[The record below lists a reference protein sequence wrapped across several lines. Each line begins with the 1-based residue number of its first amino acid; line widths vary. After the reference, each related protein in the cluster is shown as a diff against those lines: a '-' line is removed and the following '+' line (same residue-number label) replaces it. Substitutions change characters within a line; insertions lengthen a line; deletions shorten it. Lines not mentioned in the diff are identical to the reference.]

1 MANSQLET
9 FRKAGSKFGIDLKG
23 FFDDDEEGSSAF
35 GGLVPGLKTTSY
47 LKGRSPTTATYKA
60 PSQPARTT
68 EFTLSAP
75 TSIGLPGQQ
84 AVEKEAP
91 EKVYYGTVGGVGV
104 EDIGLQGFGL
114 KDLQAARDAGYSEQS
129 IKDYVESQRGNLYN
143 IGEGAQ
149 KELGIQ
155 GYVNTNPG
163 MFNYAASGGEGF
175 GLKDLEA
182 LRARGVSDAD
192 ARKLA
197 ANAPMIGEGA
207 QKELGI
213 QGYVNTNPG
222 MFNYAA
228 SGGEGFGLKDLEAL
242 RARGVSDAD
251 ARKLAAN
258 APMIGGGA
266 AAALNVAP
274 SRSQQ
279 AEVTARN
286 YDPGSQGGAGFGMAD
301 FNALAAQGVSEAQMR
316 EIAKRSPMMG
326 PEARARLGL

>member
-1 MANSQLET
+1 MANSQVET
-9 FRKAGSKFGIDLKG
+9 FRKAGSKFGINLKG
-23 FFDDDEEGSSAF
+23 LFDDDEDGSSSF

-75 TSIGLPGQQ
+75 SSIGLPAQQ
-84 AVEKEAP
+84 AAEKKAP
-91 EKVYYGTVGGVGV
+91 EKVYFGTVGGVGV
-104 EDIGLQGFGL
+104 EDIGERGFGL

-129 IKDYVESQRGNLYN
+129 IKDYVESQRGNLFN

-149 KELGIQ
+149 RELGIQ
-155 GYVNTNPG
+155 GYVSTTPG
-163 MFNYAASGGEGF
+163 VFDYSASGGEGF

-182 LRARGVSDAD
+182 LRSRGVSDAD

-197 ANAPMIGEGA
+197 AQAPMLGA
-207 QKELGI
+207 
-213 QGYVNTNPG
+213 
-222 MFNYAA
+222 
-228 SGGEGFGLKDLEAL
+228 
-242 RARGVSDAD
+242 
-251 ARKLAAN
+251 
-258 APMIGGGA
+258 GA

>member
-197 ANAPMIGEGA
+197 ANAPMIG
-207 QKELGI
+207 
-213 QGYVNTNPG
+213 
-222 MFNYAA
+222 
-228 SGGEGFGLKDLEAL
+228 
-242 RARGVSDAD
+242 
-251 ARKLAAN
+251 
-258 APMIGGGA
+258 GGA

>member
-1 MANSQLET
+1 MAETQTET

-23 FFDDDEEGSSAF
+23 LFEDEEEGDTTPF
-35 GGLVPGLKTTSY
+35 GGLVPGLKTTSQ
-47 LKGRSPTTATYKA
+47 LKGRSPGTATFKA
-60 PSQPARTT
+60 PSTPARTT
-68 EFTLSAP
+68 EFTLTTPLSTAASAAYAAP
-75 TSIGLPGQQ
+75 AK

-91 EKVYYGTVGGVGV
+91 EKVYYGSVGGVGV
-104 EDIGLQGFGL
+104 EDIGAQGFGL

-129 IKDYVESQRGNLYN
+129 IKDYVESQRGNLFN

-155 GYVNTNPG
+155 GYVSTTPG
-163 MFNYAASGGEGF
+163 VFNYATSGGEGF

-197 ANAPMIGEGA
+197 AQAPMIGPGA
-207 QKELGI
+207 
-213 QGYVNTNPG
+213 
-222 MFNYAA
+222 
-228 SGGEGFGLKDLEAL
+228 S
-242 RARGVSDAD
+242 
-251 ARKLAAN
+251 
-258 APMIGGGA
+258 
-266 AAALNVAP
+266 AALNVAP

-301 FNALAAQGVSEAQMR
+301 FNALAAQGVSTAQMR

-326 PEARARLGL
+326 PEAKARLGL

>member
-23 FFDDDEEGSSAF
+23 LFDDDEEGSSAF
-35 GGLVPGLKTTSY
+35 GGLVPGLKTTSN
-47 LKGRSPTTATYKA
+47 LKGRSPSTATYKA

-75 TSIGLPGQQ
+75 SSTGLPRQQ
-84 AVEKEAP
+84 TPAQEAEAP

-129 IKDYVESQRGNLYN
+129 IKDYVESQRGNLFN

-149 KELGIQ
+149 RELGIQ
-155 GYVNTNPG
+155 GYVSTTPG
-163 MFNYAASGGEGF
+163 VFDYSASGGEGF

-197 ANAPMIGEGA
+197 AQAPM
-207 QKELGI
+207 L
-213 QGYVNTNPG
+213 
-222 MFNYAA
+222 
-228 SGGEGFGLKDLEAL
+228 
-242 RARGVSDAD
+242 
-251 ARKLAAN
+251 
-258 APMIGGGA
+258 GGGA

-301 FNALAAQGVSEAQMR
+301 FNALAAQGVSQAQMR

-326 PEARARLGL
+326 PEAKARLGL

>member
-1 MANSQLET
+1 MAETQTET

-23 FFDDDEEGSSAF
+23 LFEDDEEGNTTPF
-35 GGLVPGLKTTSY
+35 GGLVPGLKTTSQ
-47 LKGRSPTTATYKA
+47 LKGRSPGTATFNA
-60 PSQPARTT
+60 PSTPARTT
-68 EFTLSAP
+68 EFTLTAPLPTAASAASAASAAP
-75 TSIGLPGQQ
+75 
-84 AVEKEAP
+84 AKDVEKEAP
-91 EKVYYGTVGGVGV
+91 EKVYYGSVGGVGV

-163 MFNYAASGGEGF
+163 MFNYAS
-175 GLKDLEA
+175 
-182 LRARGVSDAD
+182 
-192 ARKLA
+192 
-197 ANAPMIGEGA
+197 
-207 QKELGI
+207 
-213 QGYVNTNPG
+213 
-222 MFNYAA
+222 

-258 APMIGGGA
+258 APMIGGEA

-274 SRSQQ
+274 SHSQQ

-286 YDPGSQGGAGFGMAD
+286 YNPSSQGGAGFGMAD
-301 FNALAAQGVSEAQMR
+301 FNALAAQGVSTAQMR

-326 PEARARLGL
+326 PEAKARLGL

>member
-23 FFDDDEEGSSAF
+23 LFDDDEDGSSSF

-68 EFTLSAP
+68 EFTLSDPSQVTVAQGDFGGI
-75 TSIGLPGQQ
+75 SG
-84 AVEKEAP
+84 P
-91 EKVYYGTVGGVGV
+91 EKKYFGTVGGVGV
-104 EDIGLQGFGL
+104 EDIGMQGFGL

-129 IKDYVESQRGNLYN
+129 IKDYVESQRGNLFN

-149 KELGIQ
+149 NELGI
-155 GYVNTNPG
+155 
-163 MFNYAASGGEGF
+163 E
-175 GLKDLEA
+175 
-182 LRARGVSDAD
+182 
-192 ARKLA
+192 
-197 ANAPMIGEGA
+197 
-207 QKELGI
+207 
-213 QGYVNTNPG
+213 GYVNTNPG

-274 SRSQQ
+274 SRTQQ

-301 FNALAAQGVSEAQMR
+301 FNALAAQGVSQAQMR
-316 EIAKRSPMMG
+316 EIARRSPMMG
-326 PEARARLGL
+326 PEAKARLGL

>member
-23 FFDDDEEGSSAF
+23 LFDDDEDNSSPF
-35 GGLVPGLKTTSY
+35 GGLEPGLKTTSY

-75 TSIGLPGQQ
+75 SSIGLPAQQ
-84 AVEKEAP
+84 AAEKEAP

-104 EDIGLQGFGL
+104 EDIGEKGFGL

-129 IKDYVESQRGNLYN
+129 IKDYVESQRGNLFN

-155 GYVNTNPG
+155 GYVSTTPG
-163 MFNYAASGGEGF
+163 VFNYAASGGEGF

-197 ANAPMIGEGA
+197 A
-207 QKELGI
+207 Q
-213 QGYVNTNPG
+213 
-222 MFNYAA
+222 
-228 SGGEGFGLKDLEAL
+228 
-242 RARGVSDAD
+242 
-251 ARKLAAN
+251 

-301 FNALAAQGVSEAQMR
+301 FNALAAQGVSQAQMR

-326 PEARARLGL
+326 PEAKARLGL

>member
-1 MANSQLET
+1 MANSQVET
-9 FRKAGSKFGIDLKG
+9 FRKAGSKFGINLKG
-23 FFDDDEEGSSAF
+23 LFDDDEDGSSSF

-75 TSIGLPGQQ
+75 SSIGLPAQQ
-84 AVEKEAP
+84 AVEKKAP
-91 EKVYYGTVGGVGV
+91 EKVYFGTVGGVGV
-104 EDIGLQGFGL
+104 EDIGERGFGL

-129 IKDYVESQRGNLYN
+129 IKDYVESQRGNLFN

-149 KELGIQ
+149 RELGIQ
-155 GYVNTNPG
+155 GYVSTTPG
-163 MFNYAASGGEGF
+163 VFDYSASGGEGF

-182 LRARGVSDAD
+182 LRSRGVSDAD

-197 ANAPMIGEGA
+197 AQAPMLGA
-207 QKELGI
+207 
-213 QGYVNTNPG
+213 
-222 MFNYAA
+222 
-228 SGGEGFGLKDLEAL
+228 
-242 RARGVSDAD
+242 
-251 ARKLAAN
+251 
-258 APMIGGGA
+258 GA

>member
-35 GGLVPGLKTTSY
+35 GGLVPGLKTTSN

-75 TSIGLPGQQ
+75 SSIGLPGQQAPAQQ

-114 KDLQAARDAGYSEQS
+114 KDLQAARDAGYSERS
-129 IKDYVESQRGNLYN
+129 IKDYVESQRGNLFN

-155 GYVNTNPG
+155 GYVSTTPG
-163 MFNYAASGGEGF
+163 VFDYAQSGGEGF

-197 ANAPMIGEGA
+197 ANAPM
-207 QKELGI
+207 L
-213 QGYVNTNPG
+213 
-222 MFNYAA
+222 
-228 SGGEGFGLKDLEAL
+228 
-242 RARGVSDAD
+242 
-251 ARKLAAN
+251 
-258 APMIGGGA
+258 GGGA

-274 SRSQQ
+274 SRTQQ

-301 FNALAAQGVSEAQMR
+301 FNALAAQGVSQAQMR

-326 PEARARLGL
+326 PEAKARLGL

>member
-9 FRKAGSKFGIDLKG
+9 FRKAGSKFGINLKG
-23 FFDDDEEGSSAF
+23 LFDDDEDGSSSF
-35 GGLVPGLKTTSY
+35 GGLVPGLKTTSN

-75 TSIGLPGQQ
+75 SSIGLPGQQ
-84 AVEKEAP
+84 APAQQAKEAP

-197 ANAPMIGEGA
+197 AQAPMIG
-207 QKELGI
+207 
-213 QGYVNTNPG
+213 
-222 MFNYAA
+222 
-228 SGGEGFGLKDLEAL
+228 S
-242 RARGVSDAD
+242 
-251 ARKLAAN
+251 
-258 APMIGGGA
+258 GA

-286 YDPGSQGGAGFGMAD
+286 YDPGSQGGAGFGMED

>member
-1 MANSQLET
+1 MAETQTET

-23 FFDDDEEGSSAF
+23 LFEEDEEGNSTPF
-35 GGLVPGLKTTSY
+35 GGLVPGLKTTSQ
-47 LKGRSPTTATYKA
+47 LKGRSPGTATFKA
-60 PSQPARTT
+60 PSTPARTT
-68 EFTLSAP
+68 EFTLTTPLSTAASAAP
-75 TSIGLPGQQ
+75 AK

-91 EKVYYGTVGGVGV
+91 EKVYYGSVGGVGV
-104 EDIGLQGFGL
+104 EDIGGQGFGL

-129 IKDYVESQRGNLYN
+129 IKDYVESQRGNLFN

-155 GYVNTNPG
+155 GYVSTTPG
-163 MFNYAASGGEGF
+163 VFNYAAAGGEGF

-197 ANAPMIGEGA
+197 AQAPMIG
-207 QKELGI
+207 
-213 QGYVNTNPG
+213 
-222 MFNYAA
+222 
-228 SGGEGFGLKDLEAL
+228 S
-242 RARGVSDAD
+242 
-251 ARKLAAN
+251 
-258 APMIGGGA
+258 GA

-286 YDPGSQGGAGFGMAD
+286 YDPGSHGGSGFGMKD
-301 FNALAAQGVSEAQMR
+301 FNALAAQGVSTAQMR
-316 EIAKRSPMMG
+316 EIAKRSPTMG